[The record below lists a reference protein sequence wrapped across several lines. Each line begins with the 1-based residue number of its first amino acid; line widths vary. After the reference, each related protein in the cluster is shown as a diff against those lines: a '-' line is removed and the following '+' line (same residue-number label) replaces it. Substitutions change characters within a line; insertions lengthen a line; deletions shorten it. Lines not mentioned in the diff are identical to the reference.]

1 MSGLLS
7 LNISFFLCPDVP
19 LQDHMHAEG
28 NSHTEFARAKLV
40 HFETMLR
47 KRKVLS
53 MILKQSYKRGYHLWA
68 AIVLISIIPNF
79 LLLFLNGSIIKVICS
94 NSARLH
100 NVNGTLISK
109 DPKATKILFCI
120 VGVSFVCHTPRII
133 YKCFY
138 YLDLER
144 RSYKLGFL
152 ILFYFKFE
160 LPQHI
165 SGSFG

>member
-1 MSGLLS
+1 MSGLFS
-7 LNISFFLCPDVP
+7 LNISFFICPDVP
-19 LQDHMHAEG
+19 LQDHMHKEW
-28 NSHTEFARAKLV
+28 NSHTNSIARAKLV

-47 KRKVLS
+47 KGKVLS
-53 MILKQSYKRGYHLWA
+53 IILKQSYKRGYHLWA
-68 AIVLISIIPNF
+68 AIVLLSIIPNF
-79 LLLFLNGSIIKVICS
+79 LLLFLNSSIIKVICS

-100 NVNGTLISK
+100 YVNGTLISK

-144 RSYKLGFL
+144 RSNKLGFL
-152 ILFYFKFE
+152 IFILF
-160 LPQHI
+160 
-165 SGSFG
+165 

>member
-1 MSGLLS
+1 MSGLFS
-7 LNISFFLCPDVP
+7 LNISFFKSPDVP
-19 LQDHMHAEG
+19 LQDHMHTKW
-28 NSHTEFARAKLV
+28 NSHTESIARVKLV

-53 MILKQSYKRGYHLWA
+53 IILKQSYKRGYHLWA
-68 AIVLISIIPNF
+68 AIVLLSIIPNF

-120 VGVSFVCHTPRII
+120 VVGVSFVCHTPRII

-152 ILFYFKFE
+152 IANLCLFSIF
-160 LPQHI
+160 
-165 SGSFG
+165 